1 MPSIGIHGL
10 AEQEVVLREF
20 APMKD
25 YGRALALHWNERQ
38 MRRRGVEESVIR
50 EIAKSLVKS

>member
-1 MPSIGIHGL
+1 M
-10 AEQEVVLREF
+10 REF

-38 MRRRGVEESVIR
+38 MRRQGVEESVIKG
-50 EIAKSLVKS
+50 IAQVMSKP